1 MESAAEY
8 KWRTYWLHVRRE
20 GGERGE
26 RERERERDSNFCLI
40 LRSLFLQFPL
50 NPIKV
55 LLYIFFLFSSCP
67 R

>member
-26 RERERERDSNFCLI
+26 REREIAISA
-40 LRSLFLQFPL
+40 
-50 NPIKV
+50 
-55 LLYIFFLFSSCP
+55 LFSEVYFCNFL
-67 R
+67 